1 MVILE
6 MMFLGQIVILMDFV
20 IVIGI
25 YLIKFFGNVRNCNI
39 DVRGMINVIFFYFFR
54 LVEGIFIGVKLGILF
69 GIMIWCSCVQ
79 FRILYCFFGYGI
91 FVCEKNSKL
100 NEKYIFVV

>member
-1 MVILE
+1 ME
-6 MMFLGQIVILMDFV
+6 MFRIKVDVKGNNKYNFFLF
-20 IVIGI
+20 
-25 YLIKFFGNVRNCNI
+25 
-39 DVRGMINVIFFYFFR
+39 FFR